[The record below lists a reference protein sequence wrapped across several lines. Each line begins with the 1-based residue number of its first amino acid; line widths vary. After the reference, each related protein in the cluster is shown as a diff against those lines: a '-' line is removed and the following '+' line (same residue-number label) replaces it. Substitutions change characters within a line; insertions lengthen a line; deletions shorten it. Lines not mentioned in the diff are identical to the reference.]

1 MDKQAI
7 SNSCQGLFYPCFQ
20 MLTCICSSFWALLT
34 PYVLVIYHL
43 AFFQPPQPGVME
55 VGTVKRKNSHIQ
67 VVEEPPPL
75 SRVKRGDDRK
85 YVTCIC
91 RLPSPWERN
100 FRGGIKRFYKLITTF
115 RNLN

>member
-1 MDKQAI
+1 MYLQFI
-7 SNSCQGLFYPCFQ
+7 LGLTHSLCLSNLPFSLSPSLPSLG
-20 MLTCICSSFWALLT
+20 
-34 PYVLVIYHL
+34 
-43 AFFQPPQPGVME
+43 GVME

-67 VVEEPPPL
+67 MVGEPPPL
-75 SRVKRGDDRK
+75 SQVKRSDDRK